1 MPASPS
7 TPDLAQLNAATRAAL
22 LSLARQAILS
32 HWSPSL
38 RLDSSA
44 IDPPLAQAPLACF
57 VTLHHG
63 TELRGCIGCLESQGA
78 LVDSLIHFA
87 RAAAFDDPRFPPLSR
102 HELPLCRLSLSLLG
116 PLSPLPAGQ
125 RSELEAALQPGEDGL
140 WLTSPGHRATFLPA
154 VWRELPD
161 RHAFVSQLLRK
172 GGWPHGQWPTNLQAW
187 RYRALEIVDDLPL
200 A

>member
-44 IDPPLAQAPLACF
+44 IEPALAQAPLACF

-63 TELRGCIGCLESQGA
+63 TELRGWSMTLHTKTEK
-78 LVDSLIHFA
+78 
-87 RAAAFDDPRFPPLSR
+87 
-102 HELPLCRLSLSLLG
+102 LSLSA
-116 PLSPLPAGQ
+116 S
-125 RSELEAALQPGEDGL
+125 GEGEGFIVFGNC
-140 WLTSPGHRATFLPA
+140 LTH
-154 VWRELPD
+154 
-161 RHAFVSQLLRK
+161 
-172 GGWPHGQWPTNLQAW
+172 
-187 RYRALEIVDDLPL
+187 
-200 A
+200 